1 MKRKIVTLLLAIMVV
16 FSGAVNVCAFD
27 QSSAVGLLSSMN
39 IMNGYPDG
47 SYHLENYVTRAEFT
61 KIAIAASD
69 YRNMVATNMS
79 VSPFPD
85 VQYTHWAAPYIKLA
99 VSNKLIT
106 GYSDATFKPDNNV
119 TLEEAATICL
129 RLLGYTNED
138 FGSSWPY
145 GQMGIANNINLTDNI
160 SLTVGESMTRGD
172 VLNMV
177 FNMLNTK
184 SKGAN
189 SYYIEKMDYKIVE
202 DTILI
207 ATSDEDSGVGSDK
220 ILTDSGTYRIA
231 SGFDRSDVGRRGD
244 LVLKNGDE
252 AVMFVPSNQRVEEYS
267 IYQTLANDIIVYQ
280 SGTMKS
286 LDLEKGLAVYY
297 KSNKST
303 LSSVLQSVASGDVI
317 KLFKNDSGVLDYAM
331 IQTDKMVGPITVGTM
346 GWQAQLGILNTEGLT
361 VLRDGSKATVNDIS
375 TYDIAYYSKELST
388 VWAYSKKVTGIY
400 EKATP
405 SRDSVTSVVVSGT
418 TYELETAA
426 AMNALSSTGKYNYGD
441 AVTLLL
447 GKNGG
452 VADVLNSTEESNK
465 SIYGYLAATGKKD
478 YNNPDGETYNSYYA
492 DIVLAN
498 GNVHQYATKIDYSM
512 LLNKVVRVVFNNGVA
527 ELNTQSSGN
536 ISGIVRASAFLMGSN
551 KLSAD
556 ISVLEV
562 STTASNEQSTYKTT
576 FLQRMDGIEILNSN
590 VLYYSKNSK
599 GEISELILIDV
610 TGDLA
615 QYGVVLSAPEAG
627 KLTTGGTYS
636 IDVNGATK
644 NYSSNATYSV
654 SSTVPVKI
662 VTSGNK
668 LESLSA
674 LTRLDES
681 ISEISQAS
689 IKTKNGN
696 TYQLADGIVVYKKIS
711 NSYMI
716 IPFSEIEGNDNIT
729 ISAYYDKKEKFGGR
743 IRVLIVKDK

>member
-1 MKRKIVTLLLAIMVV
+1 MKRKTVALLLALLVI
-16 FSGAVNVCAFD
+16 FSGTASVQAFD
-27 QSSAVGLLSSMN
+27 QESALGLLSSMN

-69 YRNMVATNMS
+69 YRNMVATNMT

-85 VQYTHWAAPYIKLA
+85 VQFTHWAAPYIKLG

-106 GYSDATFKPDNNV
+106 GYSDATFKPNNNV

-145 GQMGIANNINLTDNI
+145 GQMGIANNINLTENI
-160 SLTVGESMTRGD
+160 SLSVGEPMTRGD

-189 SYYIEKMDYKIVE
+189 SYYIEKMDYQIVE

-207 ATSDEDSGVGSDK
+207 ATSDEDSAVGSDK
-220 ILTDSGTYRIA
+220 ILTDSGTYNITNE
-231 SGFDRSDVGRRGD
+231 FDRTQIGKRGD
-244 LVLKNGDE
+244 LVLKNGNE

-267 IYQTLANDIIVYQ
+267 IYQTLADDLIVYQ
-280 SGTMKS
+280 NGTMKS
-286 LDLEKGLAVYY
+286 LDLESGLAVYY
-297 KSNKST
+297 KSNKSS

-317 KLFKNDSGVLDYAM
+317 KLFKNDAGVIDYAM
-331 IQTDKMVGPITVGTM
+331 IQTDKMVGPVTVSAA
-346 GWQAQLGILNTEGLT
+346 GWQVQLGISNTDGLT
-361 VLRDGSKATVNDIS
+361 ILRDGSKATAGDIE

-400 EKATP
+400 EKANP
-405 SRDSVTSVVVSGT
+405 NRDSITSVVVSGT

-426 AMNALSSTGKYNYGD
+426 AMNALSSTGEYNYGD
-441 AVTLLL
+441 TVTLLL

-452 VADVLNSTEESNK
+452 VADVLTSASNNK
-465 SIYGYLAATGKKD
+465 DIYGYLAATGKKD
-478 YNNPDGETYNSYYA
+478 YTNSDGETYNSYYA
-492 DIVLAN
+492 DIVVSN
-498 GNVHQYATKIDYSM
+498 GTMHQYATKTDYSL
-512 LLNKVVRVVFNNGVA
+512 LLNKVVRVAFSDGTA

-536 ISGIVRASAFLMGSN
+536 ISGTVSASAAMVGNS

-556 ISVLEV
+556 VAVLEV
-562 STTASNEQSTYKTT
+562 STTDSNEQSTYKTT
-576 FLQRMDGIEILNSN
+576 FLQRLDGIQISSSN
-590 VLYYSKNSK
+590 VLYYAKNSR
-599 GEISELILIDV
+599 GEICELILLDV

-615 QYGVVLSAPEAG
+615 QYGVVLSAPEASET
-627 KLTTGGTYS
+627 KTGGTYS
-636 IDVNGATK
+636 LDVNGETK

-668 LESLSA
+668 LESLTA

-681 ISEISQAS
+681 ITDINQAS
-689 IKTKNGN
+689 LKTKNGN
-696 TYQLADGIVVYKKIS
+696 TYQLADGVTAYKKVS

-716 IPFSEIEGNDNIT
+716 VPLSEIIDNDNVT
-729 ISAYYDKKEKFGGR
+729 ISAYYDKKENFGGR
-743 IRVLIVKDK
+743 IRVIVAKDK